1 MQRVGSSGGGRKRER
16 VFGRVLREIRQERG
30 LSQEQLGFDS
40 GYHRTYISF
49 LERGK
54 KNPTLATV
62 FDLAETLKMPAWEIV
77 RRVET
82 RLK

>member
-1 MQRVGSSGGGRKRER
+1 
-16 VFGRVLREIRQERG
+16 
-30 LSQEQLGFDS
+30 
-40 GYHRTYISF
+40 

-62 FDLAETLKMPAWEIV
+62 FDLAETLKVPAWELV
-77 RRVET
+77 RKVEA